1 MRDKDVLILN
11 TMQQF
16 ITDYD
21 SEIDQSFLPRIALD
35 QVQAFKYSLSK
46 KHQNSDS
53 SFDAVKAT
61 LGQIDFEN
69 FIGNLEIILGKPE
82 GFEKF

>member
-11 TMQQF
+11 TLQQF

-21 SEIDQSFLPRIALD
+21 SNIDQSFLPRIALD
-35 QVQAFKYSLSK
+35 QVQAFKHSLSK
-46 KHQNSDS
+46 KHQNTDL
-53 SFDAVKAT
+53 SFDAVEAT

-69 FIGNLEIILGKPE
+69 FIGNLEIFLGKPD
-82 GFEKF
+82 GLEKS